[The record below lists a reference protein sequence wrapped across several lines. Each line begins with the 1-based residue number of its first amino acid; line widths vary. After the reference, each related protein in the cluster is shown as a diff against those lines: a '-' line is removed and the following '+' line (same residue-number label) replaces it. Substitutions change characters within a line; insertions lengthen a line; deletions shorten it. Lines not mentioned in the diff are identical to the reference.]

1 MFSSPELV
9 IISLCHREV
18 EQRAELLGLPGRLPL
33 LLPLAGLAEDA
44 GQRRHVTS
52 LVTEPGGLG
61 QSINNVRQGLFGGV
75 NF

>member
-33 LLPLAGLAEDA
+33 LLPHAGLAEDA
-44 GQRRHVTS
+44 GQCRHVTS

-61 QSINNVRQGLFGGV
+61 SGINNVRQGLFGGV